1 MAKPILS
8 EIPVFDSRNGTK
20 CYFKVP
26 SGGKATSY
34 KYVIYD
40 SLTNAELCSKESA
53 VGSFSVIEGY
63 SYTIDANVKL
73 TNRARN
79 YYIKLAIKLV
89 NEGSYGE
96 FSDAMSFHC
105 KEEPRLF
112 FDSLNPLIENV
123 IATSTIIFSLQY
135 QYAFAQG
142 ETLSSYKY
150 RLYNSDRVLIEE
162 TKTYYGNPS
171 ATYTVNSL
179 ENRKVYYIRGTGVT
193 KCGYNLDTG
202 LVKIKTNFY
211 ASAESATFLQ
221 CKNICED
228 GYISVSSHLVDITGV
243 TTDKINFVPAGDG
256 LAADLTHGE
265 VVVFDLP
272 YQIEFYRTQD
282 YALKIAVKPVHHK
295 NLVELI
301 LDQDG
306 FIYKAIISTNIR
318 AFTDGKDRGEKFYA
332 TMKIIRDDGGFAAAD
347 ICFLN
352 SNYLDYSADMGYV
365 MIYLQHKNNFYE
377 IKVEEVAST

>member
-34 KYVIYD
+34 NYVIYD

-150 RLYNSDRVLIEE
+150 RR
-162 TKTYYGNPS
+162 
-171 ATYTVNSL
+171 
-179 ENRKVYYIRGTGVT
+179 
-193 KCGYNLDTG
+193 
-202 LVKIKTNFY
+202 
-211 ASAESATFLQ
+211 Q
-221 CKNICED
+221 
-228 GYISVSSHLVDITGV
+228 
-243 TTDKINFVPAGDG
+243 
-256 LAADLTHGE
+256 
-265 VVVFDLP
+265 
-272 YQIEFYRTQD
+272 
-282 YALKIAVKPVHHK
+282 
-295 NLVELI
+295 
-301 LDQDG
+301 
-306 FIYKAIISTNIR
+306 
-318 AFTDGKDRGEKFYA
+318 
-332 TMKIIRDDGGFAAAD
+332 
-347 ICFLN
+347 
-352 SNYLDYSADMGYV
+352 
-365 MIYLQHKNNFYE
+365 
-377 IKVEEVAST
+377 